1 MATTERPDHPDQ
13 PDASDHPAVRR
24 PSLLALALVTGIGP
38 FATDTYLAAL
48 PQVREAL
55 ATSSTGA
62 QLTITGFIVGLAVG
76 QLVAG
81 PVSDGRGRR
90 GVVVGS
96 ATAFTVVSLLCVVAP
111 SAPLLVALRVLQGLV
126 AGAGVAVGRAVVSD
140 SHEGPAA
147 ARAFG
152 TLAAITLLAPVIAPA
167 VGGLVLEVAD
177 WRAVFGLMAAL
188 GALMLGAALVGVPE
202 TLPPQRRQRGGLGAL
217 GARVADL
224 GRDRAFLHPVA
235 VQCLATAGFFVY
247 IGGSSIVLQGALGIS
262 SGTYS
267 LVFATNAAAMA
278 ATSLAFRLTV
288 VRVGPLALRRVG
300 LLTSTAGALAL
311 LAVELAGAG
320 GAPLGA
326 VWPLLTVVVAGM
338 GFTLPA
344 STVIAQEAGRRSAG
358 TASSLLGGSGFLVG
372 AAVTPL
378 TGLVGDESVLAMA
391 ALMVPGFVVA
401 TAVALAPDVAARQRA
416 GGRAGWSR
424 G

>member
-1 MATTERPDHPDQ
+1 MATRDQ
-13 PDASDHPAVRR
+13 TRVRR

-55 ATSSTGA
+55 STSSAGA
-62 QLTITGFIVGLAVG
+62 QLTITGFVVGLAVG

-90 GVVVGS
+90 RVVVLS
-96 ATAFTVVSLLCVVAP
+96 ATAFTAVSLVCAFAP
-111 SAPLLVALRVLQGLV
+111 SAPVLVALRVLQGLV
-126 AGAGVAVGRAVVSD
+126 AGAGVAVGRAVISD

-147 ARAFG
+147 AKAFG

-177 WRAVFGLMAAL
+177 WRAVFGLMTAL

-202 TLPPQRRQRGGLGAL
+202 TLPPQDRQRGGLRAL
-217 GARVADL
+217 GARVVDL
-224 GRDRAFLHPVA
+224 ARDRAFAHPVA

-247 IGGSSIVLQGALGIS
+247 IGGSSIVLQGSLGLS

-278 ATSLAFRLTV
+278 LTSLAFRLTV
-288 VRVGPLALRRVG
+288 VRLGARTLRRAG
-300 LLTSTAGALAL
+300 LLTSSAGALSL
-311 LAVELAGAG
+311 LAVEIASRT

-338 GFTLPA
+338 GLTLPA
-344 STVIAQEAGRRSAG
+344 STVLAQEAGRRSAG

-378 TGLVGDESVLAMA
+378 TGLVGDESVLTMA
-391 ALMVPGFVVA
+391 SLMVPGFVVA
-401 TAVALAPDVAARQRA
+401 TALALAPDLRRRSPARR
-416 GGRAGWSR
+416 
-424 G
+424 

>member
-1 MATTERPDHPDQ
+1 MATTERPGHPR
-13 PDASDHPAVRR
+13 STTRR

-90 GVVVGS
+90 GVVVLS
-96 ATAFTVVSLLCVVAP
+96 ATAFTLVSLLCALAP
-111 SAPLLVALRVLQGLV
+111 SAPLLVLLRVLQGLV

-147 ARAFG
+147 AKAFG
-152 TLAAITLLAPVIAPA
+152 TLAAITLLAPVVAPA

-202 TLPPQRRQRGGLGAL
+202 TLPPEHRQRGGVRAL
-217 GARVADL
+217 GARVSDL
-224 GRDRAFLHPVA
+224 ARDRAFVHPVA

-278 ATSLAFRLTV
+278 LTSLVFRLTV
-288 VRVGPLALRRVG
+288 VRLGARALRRAG
-300 LLTSTAGALAL
+300 LLLSTAGALAL
-311 LAVELAGAG
+311 LVTAAAAAQG
-320 GAPLGA
+320 GGSAALGA

-338 GFTLPA
+338 GLTLPA
-344 STVIAQEAGRRSAG
+344 STVLAQEAGRRSAG

-378 TGLVGDESVLAMA
+378 TGFVGDETVLAMA
-391 ALMVPGFVVA
+391 ALMVPGFVAA
-401 TAVALAPDVAARQRA
+401 TAVALTGGPLRRGARCE
-416 GGRAGWSR
+416 ST
-424 G
+424 

>member
-1 MATTERPDHPDQ
+1 MATGEQTR
-13 PDASDHPAVRR
+13 VRR

-55 ATSSTGA
+55 ATSSAGA

-96 ATAFTVVSLLCVVAP
+96 AAAFTAVSLLCVLAP
-111 SAPLLVALRVLQGLV
+111 SAPLLVVLRVLQGLV

-140 SHEGPAA
+140 SHDGPAA
-147 ARAFG
+147 AKAFG

-167 VGGLVLEVAD
+167 AGGLVLQVAD
-177 WRAVFGLMAAL
+177 WRAVFGLMGAL

-202 TLPPQRRQRGGLGAL
+202 TLPRERRQPGGLRAL

-224 GRDRAFLHPVA
+224 ARDRRFVHPVV

-247 IGGSSIVLQGALGIS
+247 IGGSSIVLQDALGLS

-288 VRVGPLALRRVG
+288 TRLGARALRQVG

-311 LAVELAGAG
+311 LAVAATAAGRG
-320 GAPLGA
+320 QEVPLGA

-338 GFTLPA
+338 GLTLPA
-344 STVIAQEAGRRSAG
+344 STVLAQEAGRRSAG

-391 ALMVPGFVVA
+391 ALMVPGFAVA
-401 TAVALAPDVAARQRA
+401 TLVALAPDLLTRR
-416 GGRAGWSR
+416 R
-424 G
+424 

>member
-1 MATTERPDHPDQ
+1 MATTERPDHPDRST
-13 PDASDHPAVRR
+13 ARR

-96 ATAFTVVSLLCVVAP
+96 AAAFTVVSLLCVLAP
-111 SAPLLVALRVLQGLV
+111 SAALLVLLRVLQGLV
-126 AGAGVAVGRAVVSD
+126 AGAGVAVGRAVISD
-140 SHEGPAA
+140 SHDGPAA
-147 ARAFG
+147 AKAFG

-167 VGGLVLEVAD
+167 IGGLVLQVAD
-177 WRAVFGLMAAL
+177 WRAVFGLMGAL
-188 GALMLGAALVGVPE
+188 GALMLAAALAGVPE
-202 TLPPQRRQRGGLGAL
+202 TLPPQHRQRGGLRAL

-224 GRDRAFLHPVA
+224 GRDRAFLHPVV

-288 VRVGPLALRRVG
+288 VRLGARALRRVG

-311 LAVELAGAG
+311 LVTSVVASSGDDG
-320 GAPLGA
+320 GDPHLGV

-344 STVIAQEAGRRSAG
+344 STVLAQEAGRRSAG

-391 ALMVPGFVVA
+391 ALMVPGFVAA
-401 TAVALAPDVAARQRA
+401 TAVALAPDLRRRA
-416 GGRAGWSR
+416 VTAP
-424 G
+424 